1 MVQNDSVHQIASK
14 RIQLPIELKGT
25 RKRKLWIGVWT
36 FWIDTIIIIFYGITN
51 THTVC
56 RKMVWI
62 KIAHITFL
70 LGRSKSGEAVFTI
83 TLFCYFKS
91 SFAVTI
97 ITTVDSFIF
106 KFINIFFCIF
116 AFSFFDKNVFGVK
129 KFVFLSEKLR
139 YFFCKYT

>member
-56 RKMVWI
+56 RKMVRI
-62 KIAHITFL
+62 KIAHITFF

-91 SFAVTI
+91 SFLV
-97 ITTVDSFIF
+97 TTVDSSIF
-106 KFINIFFCIF
+106 KFINIFSVPLHSVFF
-116 AFSFFDKNVFGVK
+116 LTGMFLVLNNLSFWVKN
-129 KFVFLSEKLR
+129 
-139 YFFCKYT
+139 